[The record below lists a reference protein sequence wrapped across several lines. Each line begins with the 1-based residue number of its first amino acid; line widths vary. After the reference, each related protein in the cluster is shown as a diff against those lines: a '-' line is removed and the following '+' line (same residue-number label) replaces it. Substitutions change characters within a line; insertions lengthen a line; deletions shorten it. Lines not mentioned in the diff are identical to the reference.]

1 VPELGAILSP
11 HCLTLIC
18 INNSFRSEVNVPNLT
33 FATKAYIQG
42 LVAQLSP
49 EILIVGSVTIIKS
62 RKPIP
67 SVTYL
72 VLF

>member
-1 VPELGAILSP
+1 MPELGVTLSF
-11 HCLTLIC
+11 HCLTLIR

-33 FATKAYIQG
+33 FASKAYIQG

-49 EILIVGSVTIIKS
+49 EILIAKSVTIIKS

-67 SVTYL
+67 SVTYP